1 MSVAAGFLER
11 LDALDARFDAAAA
24 RAGAGGLTSPDART
38 GERWDRGQV
47 WAHVA
52 ELVPYWI
59 DQAHTVL
66 AAADDDAPFGRTV
79 TDAGRVGAIERDR
92 AREVSELR
100 AELARNVLALRAF
113 VGGLSEADWERRGTH
128 PTLGRMSVEGIVESF
143 LVGHL
148 EEHASQLEELPG
160 RT

>member
-1 MSVAAGFLER
+1 MSVARAFLGR
-11 LDALDARFDAAAA
+11 LDALDGRFDLAAG
-24 RAGAGGLTSPDART
+24 RAGARGLTSPDART

-59 DQAHTVL
+59 GQSHAVL
-66 AAADDDAPFGRTV
+66 AAAADGAPFGRTV
-79 TDAGRVGAIERDR
+79 ADAGRVGAIERDR
-92 AREVSELR
+92 AREVAELR

-113 VGGLSEADWERRGTH
+113 VGGLSDTDWERSGTH
-128 PTLGRMSVEGIVESF
+128 PTLGRMSVEEIVERF